1 MAEVNDVMLTDDE
14 ITDAVAFFDEV
25 ADEDLLRFLRSLPV
39 IGTNDDEPFTIED
52 LTYEALLQPYVL
64 QAWKSVSGS
73 PGIANRILQL
83 SKLYKAA
90 EAAMERETGRK
101 RRVPRVISIPA
112 FVDAYRGRGLPL

>member
-1 MAEVNDVMLTDDE
+1 MAEVNDVTLTDDA

-64 QAWKSVSGS
+64 HAWKKVSGN
-73 PGIANRILQL
+73 PGVAGRIHQL
-83 SKLYKAA
+83 TQVYKTA
-90 EAAMERETGRK
+90 ERALERETGRK
-101 RRVPRVISIPA
+101 RRVARVINLTA
-112 FVDAYRGRGLPL
+112 FMGAYQRRGLPL